1 MMLAWSFGETELV
14 NQVPTMLSHLIHACT
29 VEGVDTNGDERV
41 KVPSMNPNLFL
52 LSTTFLT
59 ARAQAEQ
66 FSPPVKGYV
75 TSTKLG
81 LSAWCKNRGSS
92 IGESCKEED
101 GFSGAEPLVESF
113 VVVVVAAEAII
124 GKRRNFSQ
132 KQSVFLE
139 KIEKEKKNWRK
150 CKTLERFGDLLWYH
164 ITKWMEEVYAC
175 FH

>member
-1 MMLAWSFGETELV
+1 MLAWSFGES

-29 VEGVDTNGDERV
+29 AEGVDTNGDERV
-41 KVPSMNPNLFL
+41 RVPSMNPNLL
-52 LSTTFLT
+52 LVSTAFLT
-59 ARAQAEQ
+59 TWAQVEK

-81 LSAWCKNRGSS
+81 FSAWCKNRGSS

-113 VVVVVAAEAII
+113 VVVVVAAKAIV
-124 GKRRNFSQ
+124 GKRRKFSQ
-132 KQSVFLE
+132 KQCFSRE
-139 KIEKEKKNWRK
+139 NWKRNWRK
-150 CKTLERFGDLLWYH
+150 CKTLERFGNLLWYH